1 MHEWS
6 CSLKVVPLEFI
17 KKKKVSLLFLIFF
30 FVYRKYSVLYLV
42 DEIIVLWLVAIRAM
56 TYIY

>member
-1 MHEWS
+1 MLAKS
-6 CSLKVVPLEFI
+6 SAFGI
-17 KKKKVSLLFLIFF
+17 YQKKKVSLLFLIFF